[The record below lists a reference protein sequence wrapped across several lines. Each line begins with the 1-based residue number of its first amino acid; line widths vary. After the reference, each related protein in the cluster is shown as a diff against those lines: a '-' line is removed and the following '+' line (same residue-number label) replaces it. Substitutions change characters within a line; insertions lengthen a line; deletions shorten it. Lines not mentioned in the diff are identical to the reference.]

1 MLRLLGLLIFIRS
14 TISVEY
20 KIGMIVARKCCHR
33 TSLYRTGGAVNIA
46 MDHLRANNIVNGVDF
61 RYVFYPGGRGYSKYF
76 SCVGSGPASTL
87 HHQKISGISSYPKK
101 YLKF

>member
-1 MLRLLGLLIFIRS
+1 MSIYILKTTVFLGMIMLRLLGLLIFIRS

-20 KIGMIVARKCCHR
+20 KIGMIVARNCCHR

-61 RYVFYPGGRGYSKYF
+61 RYVCYPGGGRELSIF
-76 SCVGSGPASTL
+76 FHT
-87 HHQKISGISSYPKK
+87 
-101 YLKF
+101 